1 MKQSLNILAALALLG
16 ISTAVVAQAQSAQV
30 DSDTSAPAEPA
41 TEPGES
47 VAADE
52 PDATDEQATQKVS
65 DLSDLVEE
73 DASVEA
79 KADEEFTP
87 GDEISEDYPVPLPSD
102 I

>member
-1 MKQSLNILAALALLG
+1 VKRSLGIIAALALLG
-16 ISTAVVAQAQSAQV
+16 ISTAVLAQAQPAQV
-30 DSDTSAPAEPA
+30 DSGTSAPAEPA
-41 TEPGES
+41 TEPGEDA
-47 VAADE
+47 AADE
-52 PDATDEQATQKVS
+52 PVATDDQAVQEIS